1 MAETGLGG
9 PKGRG
14 REFQPAATSRFD
26 PSDIVGK
33 TTKKHFKGY
42 GTFIGEIVSVSAEGW
57 YSIRYSDGDV
67 EEVVRRMA
75 QNGIKRYEEGSYVVC
90 RVRRCRPVSLSC
102 QNGFT
107 PRRSSVGQA
116 QRRRTTRQP
125 HCRILRGSE
134 ALAPMALAAVSRPV
148 VVDGDSFLDALF
160 ASAGQD

>member
-26 PSDIVGK
+26 QSDIVGK

-67 EEVVRRMA
+67 EEVVRKKS
-75 QNGIKRYEEGSYVVC
+75 QKGIKRYEE
-90 RVRRCRPVSLSC
+90 
-102 QNGFT
+102 
-107 PRRSSVGQA
+107 
-116 QRRRTTRQP
+116 
-125 HCRILRGSE
+125 
-134 ALAPMALAAVSRPV
+134 
-148 VVDGDSFLDALF
+148 
-160 ASAGQD
+160 AS

>member
-33 TTKKHFKGY
+33 KTKKYFKGH

-67 EEVVRRMA
+67 EEVVREKS
-75 QNGIKRYEEGSYVVC
+75 QKGIKRYG
-90 RVRRCRPVSLSC
+90 
-102 QNGFT
+102 
-107 PRRSSVGQA
+107 
-116 QRRRTTRQP
+116 
-125 HCRILRGSE
+125 E
-134 ALAPMALAAVSRPV
+134 AS
-148 VVDGDSFLDALF
+148 
-160 ASAGQD
+160 